1 MAEVKYLDQNG
12 LSSVWGKV
20 KGIVTP
26 KADKVTGATN
36 GNLAGLDANGNIKDS
51 GLSADNVALKDGS
64 YSGMSVGTAEDLEST
79 ESVATEFTE
88 RITGGSVNVGAGGS
102 AFLERI
108 KGRTVVW
115 NQLVK
120 NPNFINDTYD
130 QWTKSTLVEAS
141 FQDRILTISPTSGA
155 IFLSQPCAIIETH
168 KYFIR
173 FRASFVGNNVP
184 ASCFVFGG
192 NTTQIVANT
201 KLDGVMKEC
210 KYIITSLYNNSVFG
224 FSVFPPGDSLSIDC
238 NYGVTIQDLTLMFGA
253 GNEPSTAEEFEA
265 LYPGPYYDYNPGTLV
280 SNAATAIETEGWNQ
294 YDPATGKA
302 RVIGGKQY
310 HVGGTYTSLSKDGAT
325 ITPDASGLF
334 TPDTSGEVTVAG
346 GNSTDTIISLSDP
359 SRNGTYEPYWRSQ
372 LDLNIQTLTGKLNG
386 SGNSV
391 VIFPGGLRSAGTVHD
406 EIVGSKAIKR
416 IGAVDLGSLT
426 WTRQSYGS
434 RYRFF
439 SNNLSASP
447 TNTENV
453 ICNRYIQ
460 NRYVTDGAS
469 LAIDKSV
476 SIAYDRVYIID
487 DSYTDADAFKTDMQ
501 GVMLY
506 YELATPEEY
515 VLDEA
520 IPTAMRN
527 DPYGTE
533 RRLPADT
540 PSTVIAPFA
549 ADIIYA
555 TNIKEAVRQLPQ
567 NYISVGA
574 MQDFLA
580 ALGTQMGGTWSMRP
594 NDNGKFTFTFT
605 PNQNNG

>member
-51 GLSADNVALKDGS
+51 GVSADNVALKDGS

-120 NPNFINDTYD
+120 NPNFINDTLD
-130 QWTKSTLVEAS
+130 QWTKSSLVEAS

-155 IFLSQPCAIIETH
+155 IFLSQPCEIIGTH

-173 FRASFVGNNVP
+173 FRASFVGNNVL

-192 NTTQIVANT
+192 NRTQVIADT
-201 KLDGVMKEC
+201 RQDGVMKEY
-210 KYIITSLYNNSVFG
+210 KIIITSLSNNSLFG
-224 FSVFPPGDSLSIDC
+224 FAVYPPGDSLSIDC

-253 GNEPSTAEEFEA
+253 GNEPSTVEEFEA

-280 SNAATAIETEGWNQ
+280 SNAATAIETEGWNR

-325 ITPDASGLF
+325 ITPNASGLF

-372 LDLNIQTLTGKLNG
+372 LDLNIPTLTGKLNG

-391 VIFPGGLRSAGTVHD
+391 VIFPDGLRSAGTVHD
-406 EIVGSKAIKR
+406 EIVGNKAIKR
-416 IGAVDLGSLT
+416 IGAVDLGDLS
-426 WTRQSYGS
+426 WTLQSGVYWARNPNRKNAGYATNIVCS
-434 RYRFF
+434 KYVVARSQSEYEKDQII
-439 SNNLSASP
+439 SAVGIFYSD
-447 TNTENV
+447 N
-453 ICNRYIQ
+453 
-460 NRYVTDGAS
+460 
-469 LAIDKSV
+469 
-476 SIAYDRVYIID
+476 IIVR
-487 DSYTDADAFKTDMQ
+487 DSSYSDVATFKAAMS

-540 PSTVIAPFA
+540 PSTVLAPFA